1 MRNAKIVLS
10 ACLSMKK
17 MMPMKISRI
26 FAGIMRRIIL
36 FVFAIVPMLLMG
48 QNGKSDIRG
57 FIYEEGNGDRMVGAG
72 VFCVGEGVNKS
83 TPGSTDVRAVLTD
96 NDGYFALTGLT
107 PGNYYVRVSMAG
119 FDTLIEKVVVKLGA
133 NTKKDFYINRIAS
146 IGEVNITVR
155 SKAKEAQVSVTT
167 VDAKTIAKMP
177 AVGAE
182 PDILQYLQVLP
193 GVVFSGDQGGQLYIR
208 GGSPVMNKVML
219 DGLTIYNPF
228 HSIGLF
234 SVFETDLI
242 QTADV
247 YSAGF
252 GAEYGGR
259 VSAVVDLKTRDA
271 NRNRATAKV
280 GLTTFTSKLLL
291 ETPIKKYQQ
300 GKGNSSLAV
309 SYKNSFL
316 RESSKLLYNYANP
329 DKLPYN
335 FGDLFI
341 KASFN
346 SSNGGYSKLYGFH
359 FSDNVAFPGSTSY
372 NWSSTGLGGKFL
384 VVPEQAKT
392 RVDGYFLWSEYR
404 IQQKEQDA
412 RPRSSSIGGFNLG
425 MNFGYNFRK
434 DDLKWGL
441 EVNGFQ
447 TNFELY
453 NSNNRRISQ
462 LESTTE
468 INSFVNY
475 RVVRK
480 KLISNLGVRAQYYA
494 SLGNSSFEPRFQLRY
509 MPWKSIGIKFAVG
522 AYSQNFL
529 SAMSDRD
536 VVNLFYGFLSG
547 PDNLPDSF
555 NGKPVTHALQ
565 KARHAVAGFDYRIN
579 KKHTINVESF
589 VKLFDQITNINR
601 DKLFEDDEFNLDKP
615 QRLRQNFIVEEGNA
629 YGGDIS
635 YKFTDKRWYIWTVY
649 SLTWVNRFDG
659 NIRYQPNFDRRH
671 NANFLVNYEMGKK
684 NPVELSM
691 RWNFGSGFPF
701 TQTQGYYE
709 KYNFQ
714 QGLSTDYTTSNGQL
728 GVVYANI
735 NQGRLPYYHRLD
747 FSARKKWVMEKHRE
761 FNLMFSLTNVY
772 NRNNIFYFDRITRKR
787 VDQLP
792 ILPALGCNY
801 SF

>member
-1 MRNAKIVLS
+1 MFLLAVLPS
-10 ACLSMKK
+10 LAFSQ
-17 MMPMKISRI
+17 SS
-26 FAGIMRRIIL
+26 
-36 FVFAIVPMLLMG
+36 
-48 QNGKSDIRG
+48 KSDIRG
-57 FIYEEGNGDRMVGAG
+57 FVYDAINGDRIVGASLLA
-72 VFCVGEGVNKS
+72 VKNV
-83 TPGSTDVRAVLTD
+83 TDPAEAPSSADYRSVLSD
-96 NDGYFALTGLT
+96 NDGYFALTGLSV
-107 PGNYYVRVSMAG
+107 GEYLVRISITG
-119 FDTLIEKVVVKLGA
+119 YDTLIEKVQVKAGS
-133 NTKKDFYINRIAS
+133 NSKKDFYINKIAS
-146 IGEVNITVR
+146 MGEVTISVKA
-155 SKAKEAQVSVTT
+155 KAKESQVGVTT
-167 VDAKTIAKMP
+167 VDAKTISKMP

-271 NRNRATAKV
+271 NRNRMAAKV

-291 ETPIKKYQQ
+291 ETPLKKYQQ

-316 RESSKLLYNYANP
+316 RESSRIFYNYANP

-346 SSNGGYSKLYGFH
+346 SSTGGYTKLYGFH
-359 FSDNVAFPGSTSY
+359 FTDNVAFPGSTSY
-372 NWSSTGLGGKFL
+372 NWTSTGLGGKFMI
-384 VVPEQAKT
+384 VPEQAKT
-392 RVDGYFLWSEYR
+392 RVDGYFLWSKYD

-425 MNFGYNFRK
+425 MNFSYNFKR
-434 DDLKWGL
+434 DDFKWGL
-441 EVNGFQ
+441 ELNGFQ

-453 NSNNRRISQ
+453 NSNNRKITQ

-468 INSFVNY
+468 INMFGNY

-480 KLISNLGVRAQYYA
+480 KLISNLGLRTQYYA

-509 MPWKSIGIKFAVG
+509 MPWKSMGIKFAVG

-565 KARHAVAGFDYRIN
+565 KARHAVAGFDYRIS
-579 KKHTINVESF
+579 KK
-589 VKLFDQITNINR
+589 
-601 DKLFEDDEFNLDKP
+601 
-615 QRLRQNFIVEEGNA
+615 
-629 YGGDIS
+629 
-635 YKFTDKRWYIWTVY
+635 
-649 SLTWVNRFDG
+649 
-659 NIRYQPNFDRRH
+659 
-671 NANFLVNYEMGKK
+671 
-684 NPVELSM
+684 
-691 RWNFGSGFPF
+691 
-701 TQTQGYYE
+701 QT
-709 KYNFQ
+709 
-714 QGLSTDYTTSNGQL
+714 
-728 GVVYANI
+728 
-735 NQGRLPYYHRLD
+735 
-747 FSARKKWVMEKHRE
+747 
-761 FNLMFSLTNVY
+761 
-772 NRNNIFYFDRITRKR
+772 
-787 VDQLP
+787 
-792 ILPALGCNY
+792 
-801 SF
+801 

>member
-10 ACLSMKK
+10 RWLSMKK
-17 MMPMKISRI
+17 MKSKKISRI
-26 FAGIMRRIIL
+26 FARIMRRIIL
-36 FVFAIVPMLLMG
+36 IMCVVIPTLLMG
-48 QNGKSDIRG
+48 QASKSDIRG
-57 FIYEEGNGDRMVGAG
+57 FVYDANNGDRIVGANIL
-72 VFCVGEGVNKS
+72 CVNEGASKS
-83 TPGSTDVRAVLTD
+83 TLTGNAVRVVMTD
-96 NDGYFALTGLT
+96 NDGYFALTGLP
-107 PGNYYVRVSMAG
+107 PGNYYVRISMGG
-119 FDTLIEKVVVKLGA
+119 FDTFIEKVPVKLGA

-146 IGEVNITVR
+146 MGVVNITVK

-167 VDAKTIAKMP
+167 VDAKTISKMP

-271 NRNRATAKV
+271 NRNRTTVKV
-280 GLTTFTSKLLL
+280 GLTTFTSKALL
-291 ETPIKKYQQ
+291 EVPLKKYKQ
-300 GKGNSSLAV
+300 GKSNSSLAI

-329 DKLPYN
+329 DKLPFN

-346 SSNGGYSKLYGFH
+346 SANGGYSKLYGFR
-359 FSDNVAFPGSTSY
+359 FGDNVAFPGSTSY

-412 RPRSSSIGGFNLG
+412 KPRSSSIGGFNLG
-425 MNFGYNFRK
+425 MNFGYNFRR

-441 EVNGFQ
+441 EINGFQ

-468 INSFVNY
+468 INTFANY

-480 KLISNLGVRAQYYA
+480 KLVSNLG
-494 SLGNSSFEPRFQLRY
+494 
-509 MPWKSIGIKFAVG
+509 
-522 AYSQNFL
+522 
-529 SAMSDRD
+529 
-536 VVNLFYGFLSG
+536 
-547 PDNLPDSF
+547 
-555 NGKPVTHALQ
+555 
-565 KARHAVAGFDYRIN
+565 
-579 KKHTINVESF
+579 
-589 VKLFDQITNINR
+589 
-601 DKLFEDDEFNLDKP
+601 
-615 QRLRQNFIVEEGNA
+615 
-629 YGGDIS
+629 
-635 YKFTDKRWYIWTVY
+635 
-649 SLTWVNRFDG
+649 
-659 NIRYQPNFDRRH
+659 
-671 NANFLVNYEMGKK
+671 
-684 NPVELSM
+684 
-691 RWNFGSGFPF
+691 
-701 TQTQGYYE
+701 
-709 KYNFQ
+709 
-714 QGLSTDYTTSNGQL
+714 
-728 GVVYANI
+728 
-735 NQGRLPYYHRLD
+735 
-747 FSARKKWVMEKHRE
+747 
-761 FNLMFSLTNVY
+761 
-772 NRNNIFYFDRITRKR
+772 
-787 VDQLP
+787 
-792 ILPALGCNY
+792 
-801 SF
+801 